1 MWNLIK
7 TLGTLLKCS
16 PPIRDHENC
25 VALRRCSF
33 GTKLNGH
40 PSASRHVYIGS
51 AHVECDV
58 SYQTR
63 FENAFAL
70 RHNLN

>member
-1 MWNLIK
+1 MQ
-7 TLGTLLKCS
+7 
-16 PPIRDHENC
+16 PPQFETMKI
-25 VALRRCSF
+25 ALPY
-33 GTKLNGH
+33 GVVPLAQKLNGH

-70 RHNLN
+70 RNNLN